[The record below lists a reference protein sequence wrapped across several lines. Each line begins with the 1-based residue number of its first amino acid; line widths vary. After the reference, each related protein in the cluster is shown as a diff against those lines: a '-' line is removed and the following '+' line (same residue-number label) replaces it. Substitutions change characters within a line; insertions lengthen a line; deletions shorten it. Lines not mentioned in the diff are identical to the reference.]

1 MRREQAIW
9 IFLFISN
16 TSSALIT
23 FRTLRA
29 TGRTTK
35 GGTFLRARSSQN
47 SLPLLMVVQDL
58 EDEYEALL
66 PVEDPEDE
74 QQRLDTAAAWLPI
87 VVQQGPILLAIFLWN
102 VVVPTVFVPAL
113 VIGLLSALL
122 LVYAPDDGEDG

>member
-1 MRREQAIW
+1 
-9 IFLFISN
+9 
-16 TSSALIT
+16 
-23 FRTLRA
+23 
-29 TGRTTK
+29 
-35 GGTFLRARSSQN
+35 
-47 SLPLLMVVQDL
+47 MVVQDL